1 MNSLGVKRENTA
13 RHPPI
18 VMAADPLT
26 CHHFI
31 FDSCER
37 WILSVLAPQHDSVF
51 KSAPKLKGS
60 LRCCCFIFGAQCKLF
75 NFTNKRTKALNLMG
89 VLHSKFS
96 IL

>member
-37 WILSVLAPQHDSVF
+37 WILSVLAPKHDSVF
-51 KSAPKLKGS
+51 KRKVLGILKVIS
-60 LRCCCFIFGAQCKLF
+60 F
-75 NFTNKRTKALNLMG
+75 
-89 VLHSKFS
+89 V
-96 IL
+96 